1 MAALTEHCEGQLRA
15 LEGQHLR
22 RRLRVTEHVED
33 SAVEVMQD
41 GRRYVSFACNDYLG
55 LRTHPEVVA
64 AGARALAEHGAGA
77 GASRLVTGNHPLY
90 APLEAKL
97 AATKGTEAALVF
109 GSGYLAN
116 LGIIPA
122 LVGKGDIIFAD
133 KLVHACIIDAAQLS
147 GARLIRFRHND
158 MAHLEQCLKG
168 YRADAARA
176 LIVTDHVFSMD
187 GDVAPVERIAALGS
201 QYDAWTM
208 ADDAHGLEIV
218 TPIHT
223 LDFANGGTRSQ
234 RGKPSPFLGR
244 GLGEGRRKEPA
255 TLECAASDPHPPAFG
270 GPLPLPKEGEGA
282 PSPTAVPTIDIW
294 MGTLSKSAGAYGGYV
309 CGSLAL
315 IDYLTTT
322 ARSVVFSTGL
332 PPSVCASALAALG
345 VMERE
350 PERGGIAVGLAQRV
364 TNALGLPRAQTA
376 IVPVILGEAEAAL
389 AASEKLKERGILAVA
404 IRPPTVPPGTARLR
418 LAFSCEHTDGQ
429 VDALIAALKEIL

>member
-1 MAALTEHCEGQLRA
+1 MADLNEHCKGQLRA

-22 RRLRVTEHVED
+22 RRLRVTEHAED
-33 SAVEVMQD
+33 SAVEVVQD

-77 GASRLVTGNHPLY
+77 GASRLATGNHPLY
-90 APLEAKL
+90 GPLEAKL
-97 AATKGTEAALVF
+97 AAMKGTEASLVF

-147 GARLIRFRHND
+147 GARLVRFRHND

-168 YRADAARA
+168 YRADASNA

-187 GDVAPVERIAALGS
+187 GDVAPLEHIAALS
-201 QYDAWTM
+201 KQYDAWTM
-208 ADDAHGLEIV
+208 ADDAHGLGIV
-218 TPIHT
+218 EAMAK
-223 LDFANGGTRSQ
+223 L
-234 RGKPSPFLGR
+234 
-244 GLGEGRRKEPA
+244 
-255 TLECAASDPHPPAFG
+255 
-270 GPLPLPKEGEGA
+270 
-282 PSPTAVPTIDIW
+282 DIW
-294 MGTLSKSAGAYGGYV
+294 MGTLSKAAGGYGGYV
-309 CGSLAL
+309 CGSQVL
-315 IDYLTTT
+315 IDYLTTA

-332 PPSVCASALAALG
+332 PPSVCASALAALE

-350 PERGGIAVGLAQRV
+350 PERGGVAVGLAGRV

-376 IVPVILGEAEAAL
+376 IVPIILGEAEAAL
-389 AASEKLKERGILAVA
+389 AASEKLKERGILAIA

-418 LAFSCEHTDGQ
+418 LAFSSEHTDVQ
-429 VDALIAALKEIL
+429 VDALIAALEEIGC